1 MIGHVVSRGAERAEP
16 AAVQPAPDRTDAQ
29 DKYAYDLPHHFAL
42 LPYREVF
49 FHGARANLQ
58 DLPLA
63 THLHGWFHLGARGWF
78 TVRLAGSEYEQG
90 VKNEP
95 NERSPDSPWCRAIRL
110 EDDFTRDAARHMVLE
125 ILEIDQ
131 RKRTLTAERREA
143 GPDERVAT
151 PAAADAT
158 LFRGPAFGPAARSAS
173 SRAAGRGSKPCA
185 RNACISSTCVP
196 SFSTT
201 TAYSG
206 RRRRFPADSRSLSPM
221 DRSADS
227 SAVSRRRLLA
237 GATLSAAS
245 AASAVWARA
254 AEPRPRRIL
263 LRSSWQTIN
272 IGDVAHTP
280 GILHLLERHLPNAE
294 VWLCPSRVDG
304 GVSEMLAARF
314 PRVRIL
320 DRDRDLAEAFAEC
333 DFLLHGSGPFLVAAK
348 DVRAWRETTGKPY
361 GVYGITLDPAF
372 LPDSRQPAALIG
384 QSLADSIDL
393 LSTAAF
399 AFFRDSAS
407 LAVARKHGCTCATMQ
422 FATDAAFATD
432 LRDDAAAE
440 RFLTEHGLQAGRFL
454 CCIPRYRH
462 TPYWRLLGS
471 GQEVDPVRHARNEA
485 LKEHDHAP
493 LRAAIERVVREAEMR
508 VLICPEDRTQMDI
521 GLGDWLFDLDDE
533 ADAARIAPTVFEI
546 ATRREAAREKVAAA
560 RRVVEN
566 RQHDTMKTLAAII

>member
-1 MIGHVVSRGAERAEP
+1 
-16 AAVQPAPDRTDAQ
+16 
-29 DKYAYDLPHHFAL
+29 
-42 LPYREVF
+42 
-49 FHGARANLQ
+49 
-58 DLPLA
+58 
-63 THLHGWFHLGARGWF
+63 
-78 TVRLAGSEYEQG
+78 
-90 VKNEP
+90 
-95 NERSPDSPWCRAIRL
+95 
-110 EDDFTRDAARHMVLE
+110 
-125 ILEIDQ
+125 
-131 RKRTLTAERREA
+131 
-143 GPDERVAT
+143 
-151 PAAADAT
+151 
-158 LFRGPAFGPAARSAS
+158 
-173 SRAAGRGSKPCA
+173 
-185 RNACISSTCVP
+185 
-196 SFSTT
+196 
-201 TAYSG
+201 
-206 RRRRFPADSRSLSPM
+206 M

-422 FATDAAFATD
+422 FAPDAAFATD

-462 TPYWRLLGS
+462 TPYWRLLGRN
-471 GQEVDPVRHARNEA
+471 QEVDPVRHARNEA

-493 LRAAIERVVREAEMR
+493 LRAAIERIVREAEMR
-508 VLICPEDRTQMDI
+508 VLICPEDRTQMDIGREMLFDPLPADVKRSVVWRPDFWLTDEALSTYVRSAGLFGNEMHSPIMAVGNGVPAIVCRWREQTTKGLMWRDI

-546 ATRREAAREKVAAA
+546 ATHREAAREKVAAS
-560 RRVVEN
+560 RRFVEN